1 MNNKKLNNI
10 TMNNTIKIN
19 QSDVLASNLKV
30 SLICKNLIKELI
42 MRSDK
47 YNVSAAKFNT
57 LVKAYYT
64 LESFPLKKITGYI
77 DISANTHLP
86 GGSLDYS
93 SFTIGEDYFEIYTG
107 FVSYDGGECDDSSW
121 EKIYSSKD
129 EAHRKNLM
137 RAMECWAESFLLHL
151 DENPAQLGS
160 RKGPSDFGARSLLI
174 IDRSELDGDE
184 AVHTEIKPQ
193 PKIVTPEY
201 SYLQNREYEEVPF

>member
-1 MNNKKLNNI
+1 
-10 TMNNTIKIN
+10 MNNTTANNTVSNKMIRVN
-19 QSDVLASNLKV
+19 QSDVLAAN
-30 SLICKNLIKELI
+30 ICRNLIKELI

-64 LESFPLKKITGYI
+64 LESFPVKKITGYI

-107 FVSYDGGECDDSSW
+107 FISYEGGECDDSSW
-121 EKIYSSKD
+121 EKIFSSKD
-129 EAHRKNLM
+129 TEHRKNLVK
-137 RAMECWAESFLLHL
+137 ALECWAESFLLHL
-151 DENPAQLGS
+151 DENPA
-160 RKGPSDFGARSLLI
+160 RSLLI
-174 IDRSELDGDE
+174 IDRSELEGDQ

-193 PKIVTPEY
+193 PRIVTPEY
-201 SYLQNREYEEVPF
+201 AYRQKREYEEVPF

>member
-1 MNNKKLNNI
+1 
-10 TMNNTIKIN
+10 MNNTIKIN
-19 QSDVLASNLKV
+19 QTDVVASN
-30 SLICKNLIKELI
+30 ICRNLIKDLI

-107 FVSYDGGECDDSSW
+107 FVSYQGGECDDSSW

-129 EAHRKNLM
+129 EAHRKNL
-137 RAMECWAESFLLHL
+137 AKALECWAESFLLHL
-151 DENPAQLGS
+151 EENP
-160 RKGPSDFGARSLLI
+160 ARSLLI
-174 IDRSELDGDE
+174 IDRSQLEGDQT
-184 AVHTEIKPQ
+184 VYTEITPQ
-193 PKIVTPEY
+193 PKIVAPEY
-201 SYLQNREYEEVPF
+201 AYLQSREYEEVPF

>member
-1 MNNKKLNNI
+1 
-10 TMNNTIKIN
+10 MNNTIKIN
-19 QSDVLASNLKV
+19 QSDVLAAN
-30 SLICKNLIKELI
+30 ICRNLIKELI

-47 YNVSAAKFNT
+47 FGVSAVKFNT

-64 LESFPLKKITGYI
+64 LESFPVKKITGYI

-107 FVSYDGGECDDSSW
+107 FISYEGGECDDSSW

-129 EAHRKNLM
+129 ETHRANLVK
-137 RAMECWAESFLLHL
+137 ALECWAESFLLHL
-151 DENPAQLGS
+151 DENPA
-160 RKGPSDFGARSLLI
+160 RSLLI
-174 IDRSELDGDE
+174 IDRSQLEGDQ

-193 PKIVTPEY
+193 PKIVAPEY
-201 SYLQNREYEEVPF
+201 AYLEGRELEEVPF

>member
-1 MNNKKLNNI
+1 
-10 TMNNTIKIN
+10 MNNTIKIN
-19 QSDVLASNLKV
+19 LRDQAYQSDVLASNLKV
-30 SLICKNLIKELI
+30 SHICRNLIKELI

-57 LVKAYYT
+57 LVKAYYA

-137 RAMECWAESFLLHL
+137 KAMECWAESFLLHL
-151 DENPAQLGS
+151 DENPA
-160 RKGPSDFGARSLLI
+160 KSLLI
-174 IDRSELDGDE
+174 IDRSQLDGDE
-184 AVHTEIKPQ
+184 AVHTEIKRQ
-193 PKIVTPEY
+193 PKIAAPEY
-201 SYLQNREYEEVPF
+201 SYLQYREYEEVPF

>member
-1 MNNKKLNNI
+1 
-10 TMNNTIKIN
+10 MNNTIKIN
-19 QSDVLASNLKV
+19 QTDVVASN
-30 SLICKNLIKELI
+30 ICRNLIKDLI

-47 YNVSAAKFNT
+47 YNVSASKFNT

-107 FVSYDGGECDDSSW
+107 FVSYEGGECDDSSW

-129 EAHRKNLM
+129 EAHRKNL
-137 RAMECWAESFLLHL
+137 AKALECWAESFLLHL
-151 DENPAQLGS
+151 DENL
-160 RKGPSDFGARSLLI
+160 ARSLLI
-174 IDRSELDGDE
+174 IDRSQLEGDQ

-193 PKIVTPEY
+193 PKIVAPEY
-201 SYLQNREYEEVPF
+201 AYLQSREYEEVPF

>member
-1 MNNKKLNNI
+1 
-10 TMNNTIKIN
+10 MNNTIKIN
-19 QSDVLASNLKV
+19 QSDVLASN
-30 SLICKNLIKELI
+30 ICQNLIKELI

-47 YNVSAAKFNT
+47 YNVSAVKFNT

-107 FVSYDGGECDDSSW
+107 FVSYEGGECDDSSW

-129 EAHRKNLM
+129 ETHRKNLVK
-137 RAMECWAESFLLHL
+137 AIECWAESFLLHL
-151 DENPAQLGS
+151 DENPA
-160 RKGPSDFGARSLLI
+160 RSLLI
-174 IDRSELDGDE
+174 IDRSQLEGDQS
-184 AVHTEIKPQ
+184 VHTEIKPQ
-193 PKIVTPEY
+193 PKIVAPEY
-201 SYLQNREYEEVPF
+201 VYTQNREYEEVPF